1 MRTYEFVMTHKDVLE
16 QMANLSIKPNDVK
29 YLELYQ
35 EYMRLDKEGHKKTY
49 IIQYLSDE
57 YNVDERT
64 IYRVVNRFSQE
75 VEI

>member
-1 MRTYEFVMTHKDVLE
+1 MRTYEFVMTHKGVLE
-16 QMANLSIKPNDVK
+16 QMANLSIKPGDVK
-29 YLELYQ
+29 YLELYK

>member
-1 MRTYEFVMTHKDVLE
+1 MRAYEFVVTHKSVLE
-16 QMANLSIKPNDVK
+16 QMTQLQIKPNDVK
-29 YLELYQ
+29 YIELYK
-35 EYMRLDKEGHKKTY
+35 EYMRLNKEGHKKTY

-75 VEI
+75 IEM

>member
-1 MRTYEFVMTHKDVLE
+1 MRTYEFVMTHKGVLE
-16 QMANLSIKPNDVK
+16 QMENLSIKPNDVK

>member
-1 MRTYEFVMTHKDVLE
+1 MRTYEFVMTHKGVLE

-29 YLELYQ
+29 YLGLYQ